1 MLKLYKEPNRLE
13 VGIDEAGRGCLMG
26 RVYAAAVV
34 MPNEYPDEIYKQI
47 KDSKKLSA
55 KKRIVLKEYIE
66 SNALSYGVGFS
77 EANEIDTL
85 NIYNATMKAMHRALD
100 NINMEVDR
108 LLVDGANFKPYLNKD
123 NDYVNY
129 DCIVKGDDTYL
140 SIAAA
145 SILAK
150 CYRDEYVDSII
161 REKESYSIYG
171 WHTNK
176 GYGTKIHLEA
186 IHKNGI
192 TSYHRK
198 SFKPCNLYNC

>member
-34 MPNEYPDEIYKQI
+34 MPNEFPDDLYKQI
-47 KDSKKLSA
+47 KDSKKLSV
-55 KKRIVLKEYIE
+55 KKRTILKEYIE
-66 SNALSYGVGFS
+66 LNALSFGVGYS
-77 EANEIDTL
+77 EPSEIDEI
-85 NIYNATMKAMHRALD
+85 NIHNSTMRAMHRALD
-100 NINMEVDR
+100 KIDMEVDR
-108 LLVDGANFKPYLNKD
+108 LLIDGPNFKPYLNKD

-150 CYRDEYVDSII
+150 CYRDNYVDSII
-161 REKESYSIYG
+161 REKEEYSIYG

-176 GYGTKIHLEA
+176 GYGTKIHLDA
-186 IHKNGI
+186 IHTKGI
-192 TSYHRK
+192 TNYHRK
-198 SFKPCNLYNC
+198 TFKPCNLYTC